1 MKTGSAFIAGT
12 LGLAGLQVLTSVS
25 GSANATGLAKWGA
38 GVVDHIVNP
47 NVPLIPDLAKAQAA
61 KTPTPA
67 KAKADGPPNPLA
79 SPSTSGAVVSPPM
92 SPAQEV
98 LA

>member
-12 LGLAGLQVLTSVS
+12 LGLAGLQALTSVS
-25 GSANATGLAKWGA
+25 GAANAGGLAKWGA

-47 NVPLIPDLAKAQAA
+47 NVALIPNLKA
-61 KTPTPA
+61 KTSTKTAAPAATP
-67 KAKADGPPNPLA
+67 DGPPNPLA
-79 SPSTSGAVVSPPM
+79 TPTTSSAVSTPM